1 MSLAEKL
8 EAIREEFLEQAP
20 PEAVEIVHRS
30 VDTLRASGMH
40 TEAVG
45 VGADL
50 PEFELPDTV
59 GAIVKSVDLID
70 NGPLVLTFFRGG
82 W

>member
-8 EAIREEFLEQAP
+8 KALRDGFVEEAP
-20 PEAVEIVHRS
+20 PETVEIVHRA

-50 PEFELPDTV
+50 PEFELPDTD
-59 GAIVKSVDLID
+59 GAIVRSVDLVE
-70 NGPLVLTFFRGG
+70 NGPLVLSFFRGR

>member
-8 EAIREEFLEQAP
+8 KAIREGFVKEAP
-20 PEAVEIVHRS
+20 PEAVEIVHRA
-30 VDTLRASGMH
+30 VRASGMH

-50 PEFELPDTV
+50 PEFEAPDTD
-59 GAIVKSVDLID
+59 GAIVRSVDLVE
-70 NGPLVLTFFRGG
+70 NGPLVLSFFRGK